1 MTPQDWNDPEARAVT
16 VFLDGSDDP
25 DRDDEGNQLV
35 DDDFLLLVN
44 GWWEPLEFAIGE
56 CRPGLVWRAE
66 IDTFDPAAAAAAPE
80 RRAGDHVMV
89 GPRSV
94 LVLRGPR
101 ISPRPESP

>member
-1 MTPQDWNDPEARAVT
+1 V
-16 VFLDGSDDP
+16 
-25 DRDDEGNQLV
+25 
-35 DDDFLLLVN
+35 LVN

-56 CRPGLVWRAE
+56 CRAGLVWRAE